1 MKLTVKRKGYSP
13 KPADAIA
20 VLVSEKNPGDAEIL
34 FSGELSFI
42 NERCDPGFFKG
53 KSGETAFFSLRGH
66 PAVIIGGLGKEDDLN
81 PESVRNA
88 AGALAAEC
96 LKKGITAPHVYLPR
110 LKRLGEA
117 DVLTAVAEGLLLGDY
132 SFNRYKTK
140 KDNGETHFDK
150 LHFITDEKEA
160 SSLLRRTETVCDNTA
175 LCRDL
180 VMECSDSSTPEA
192 IAREAKKLTRFRGV
206 QCRIFNEKEIAKMGM
221 GLLTAVGRGAANP
234 PRFVVLRYRGDA
246 KSSKSIALV
255 GKGITFDT
263 GGINLKPSGS
273 IETMRSD
280 MAGAAATLYT
290 IKAAAELGLKK
301 NITAVLPLTENMMG
315 SRAYK
320 PGDVYRAYNGKTVE
334 IGNTDAE
341 GRLVLA
347 DALAY
352 TVDKIKP
359 DYIVDIATLTGACL
373 IALGEI
379 TAGFLANDDTLAD
392 WIFKA
397 GERTGER
404 LWRLP
409 LYREY
414 ADDIK
419 SDIADMNNIAAGRK
433 AGTII
438 GAIFL
443 KNFVGKTPWAHIDI
457 AGTSWY
463 SKKRGY
469 RPKYA
474 TGYGV
479 RLFIDFLENLEL

>member
-1 MKLTVKRKGYSP
+1 MKLTVKRKGYSFTP
-13 KPADAIA
+13 TDAIA
-20 VLVSEKNPGDAEIL
+20 VLVPEKSPGDAEIR

-42 NERCDPGFFKG
+42 NERYDLGFFKG
-53 KSGETAFFSLRGH
+53 KSGETAFFSPRDLPR
-66 PAVIIGGLGKEDDLN
+66 VIIGGLGKEDDLN

-96 LKKGITAPHVYLPR
+96 LKKGVTTPHVFLPH
-110 LKRLGEA
+110 LKRIPEEEILA
-117 DVLTAVAEGLLLGDY
+117 ATAEGLLLGDY
-132 SFNRYKTK
+132 SFNKYKTK
-140 KDNGETHFDK
+140 KDNGDTRLGK
-150 LHFITDEKEA
+150 IYFITDDKDA
-160 SSLLRRTETVCDNTA
+160 PSALKRTEIVCDNTV

-192 IAREAKKLTRFRGV
+192 IAREAKKLTSFKGV
-206 QCRIFNEKEIAKMGM
+206 QCRVFDEKEIAKMGM
-221 GLLTAVGRGAANP
+221 GLLSAVARGASNP
-234 PRFVVLRYRGDA
+234 PRFVILRYRGDV
-246 KSSKSIALV
+246 KSSKTVALV

-263 GGINLKPSGS
+263 GGINLKPSGN
-273 IETMRSD
+273 IESMRSD
-280 MAGAAATLYT
+280 MAGAAACLYT
-290 IKAAAELGLKK
+290 IKAAAELKLKK
-301 NITAVLPLTENMMG
+301 NITAILPLTENMMG

-341 GRLVLA
+341 GRLILA

-352 TVDKIKP
+352 TVDRIKP

-379 TAGFLANDDTLAD
+379 TAGYLSNNDTLAD
-392 WIFKA
+392 WIFAA

-419 SDIADMNNIAAGRK
+419 SDIADMNNIATGRK

-438 GAIFL
+438 GAVFL

-474 TGYGV
+474 TGFGV
-479 RLFIDFLENLEL
+479 RLFIDFLEHLKL